1 MSVQPRDVTSQHLV
15 GVQLRGRRTSTRK
28 KCLRGL
34 DRVRVSEHNRG
45 VFGEALEAALA
56 KARMTQAELASATGV
71 RQQTVSK
78 WLNGRSLP
86 GPGRLE
92 AIERAAGT
100 RKGAL
105 VAAAMAESSR
115 RLAEASPATRE
126 RRRPVEHRL
135 RDLEERLSGLE
146 AKVDQLLE
154 RTER

>member
-1 MSVQPRDVTSQHLV
+1 MRV
-15 GVQLRGRRTSTRK
+15 G
-28 KCLRGL
+28 
-34 DRVRVSEHNRG
+34 EHNRG

-56 KARMTQAELASATGV
+56 KAGMTQAELASATGV

-86 GPGRLE
+86 GSGRLE
-92 AIERAAGT
+92 AIERAART
-100 RKGAL
+100 KKGVL

-115 RLAEASPATRE
+115 RLADTAPSTRA
-126 RRRPVEHRL
+126 RRRPIEHRL

-146 AKVDQLLE
+146 SKVDQLLE

>member
-1 MSVQPRDVTSQHLV
+1 MRCNKSTPRRRTTAHL
-15 GVQLRGRRTSTRK
+15 LRGTRK
-28 KCLRGL
+28 KCLRRL

-45 VFGEALEAALA
+45 VFGEALGAALA
-56 KARMTQAELASATGV
+56 KARMTQAELALATGV
-71 RQQTVSK
+71 KQQTVSK

-92 AIERAAGT
+92 AIERAART
-100 RKGAL
+100 KKGAL

-115 RLAEASPATRE
+115 RLAETTPATRE
-126 RRRPVEHRL
+126 RRRPVEQRL

-146 AKVDQLLE
+146 AKVDRLLE